1 MEETMNKLLALV
13 LALALGS
20 SLAQDSSDTG
30 MLDIGVVVSA
40 TGPAASL
47 GIPERNTFVLLE
59 SMVNEAGGVGGRQ
72 VRFHVL
78 DDASDT
84 TQAVRNARSLIEE
97 RNVVAIIGTTTTPAS
112 LGMIDVVAEV
122 GVPMISMAASRSII
136 APVDE
141 GRFWV
146 FKTPQ
151 TDEIMANAIVR
162 DMVDRGVATTAFIGF
177 NDAYGEGWWNDFS
190 RVAEEAGISV
200 VASERYARTDTS
212 VTGQILRI
220 TAQNPDAVLIGA
232 SGTPAALP
240 QRSLVERGYGGTVY
254 QTHGVANPDFL
265 RVGGADVEGTIL
277 PAGPI
282 LVAEQLPDGFPT
294 KEVGLEYIAM
304 YEAEY
309 GEGSHS
315 TFGAHAY
322 DAWLILGAALERALE
337 AGSPDDLESFRS
349 LLRDEIEATQ
359 DLIAAHGVFSFSPE
373 DHLGLTLET
382 TAVMVTIED
391 GGWRLLYTFAD

>member
-1 MEETMNKLLALV
+1 MKKLLV
-13 LALALGS
+13 LLFSLALGWT
-20 SLAQDSSDTG
+20 LAQDT
-30 MLDIGVVVSA
+30 LNIGVVVSA

-47 GIPERNTFVLLE
+47 GIPERNTFALLE
-59 SMVNEAGGVGGRQ
+59 AMIGEAGGVAGRE
-72 VRFHVL
+72 VRFFIL

-84 TQAVRNARSLIEE
+84 TQAVRNARNLIEE
-97 RNVVAIIGTTTTPAS
+97 RNVIAIIGTTTTPAS
-112 LGMIDVVAEV
+112 LGMIDVVAEAE
-122 GVPMISMAASRSII
+122 VPMISMAASKSII

-162 DMVDRGVATTAFIGF
+162 DMVERGIETAAFIGF

-190 RVAEEAGISV
+190 RVAGEAGIEI
-200 VASERYARTDTS
+200 VASERYARTDAS
-212 VTGQILRI
+212 VTGQILQIVSR
-220 TAQNPDAVLIGA
+220 NPDAVLVGA
-232 SGTPAALP
+232 SGTPAVLP
-240 QRSLVERGYGGTVY
+240 QRTLVERNYEGVIY

-265 RVGGADVEGTIL
+265 RVGGPDVEGTVL

-282 LVAEQLPDGFPT
+282 LIAEQLPEGFPS
-294 KEVGLEYIAM
+294 KEVGLEYIAL
-304 YEAEY
+304 YEAEH
-309 GEGSHS
+309 GEGSYS

-322 DAWLILGAALERALE
+322 DAWLILSGALERALE
-337 AGSPDDLESFRS
+337 NESPENLGAFRAA
-349 LLRDEIEATQ
+349 LRDEIEATQ
-359 DLIAAHGVFSFSPE
+359 DLVAAHGVFSFSPE

-391 GGWRLLYTFAD
+391 GTWRLLYTFE